1 MTLPA
6 PPQYSLDLTV
16 EVEKNVNGIEMG
28 VLENG
33 IPYLTQTGLAA
44 LAGVARSIIFD
55 LSQEWEQQFQ
65 DPIGTKTRSDFIRN
79 YLFSA
84 GYKESKLYIEIS
96 NSGIKYNAYPDIVCM
111 AILEYYAFEARNKSA
126 LALENYRKFSTFGLQ
141 KFIYQSLGYTPGDKW
156 KYYHERVSLLND
168 APPPGYFIVFNET
181 TGLIV
186 DLINANLTVNH
197 KTIPDISVGRAWG
210 DYWRKCNLAA
220 TYGERVGFSHNYPP
234 SFPQSA
240 SNPQPAN
247 AYPDAALGEFRRW
260 FKGNYLMT
268 KFPKYILS
276 KANILPGGKGEALQI
291 AGIYEQ
297 KLIK

>member
-1 MTLPA
+1 MA
-6 PPQYSLDLTV
+6 PQQYALDLSI
-16 EVEKNVNGIEMG
+16 EVEKNVGGIEMG
-28 VLENG
+28 VLANG
-33 IPYLTQTGLAA
+33 IAYLTQKGLSE
-44 LAGVARSIIFD
+44 LCGVARSAIFAI
-55 LSQEWEQQFQ
+55 SQEWE
-65 DPIGTKTRSDFIRN
+65 DEIDNPILKKNRIGALKQK
-79 YLFSA
+79 LFSK
-84 GYKESKLYIEIS
+84 GYKEPKLYLEITKNGS
-96 NSGIKYNAYPDIVCM
+96 IHYAYPDIVCM
-111 AILEYYAFEARNKSA
+111 AILEYYVFSVKKEDAIDNYQKLAAFG
-126 LALENYRKFSTFGLQ
+126 FQ
-141 KFIYQSLGYTPGDKW
+141 KYIYESVGYVPVDKW

-210 DYWRKCNLAA
+210 DYWRQAGLSAK
-220 TYGERVGFSHNYPP
+220 YGERITFSHNYPP

-247 AYPDAALGEFRRW
+247 AYPDAALAEFRHW
-260 FKGNYLMT
+260 FKGVYLMT